1 MLSPKQ
7 DSTSLYKHKQNHFE
21 QDKKPSTKSITLS
34 TTKQPV
40 GKCKMKQPQIDVN
53 TDRTSKTQTTQAR
66 HQTSK

>member
-7 DSTSLYKHKQNHFE
+7 DSTSLYKHKQNRCE

-34 TTKQPV
+34 TTKQPP
-40 GKCKMKQPQIDVN
+40 GKCKMKQPQINVN
-53 TDRTSKTQTTQAR
+53 TKSKTQAMQAR